1 MFHSSTIRVLALGI
15 GCCAVLSAGALGQT
29 GAGPARPAGGSAKV
43 GILNIQ
49 EAIMTCNEGKKE
61 IDALNQRF
69 TPKQN
74 ELKSQ
79 SEEIDSLTKQLE
91 AQGAKLSD
99 EERATRMRTLD
110 AKKKL
115 FQRNFDDAKT
125 EYQQAEQDIATRIY
139 QKMSKVLEKLSSDR
153 GFSVVLDVST
163 AQSPVLWTSP
173 GTVITKDLVDAYNA
187 EAPVAPKPAPGGTAT
202 RPPAGGTTTPKKP

>member
-1 MFHSSTIRVLALGI
+1 MFHSSTIRVLALGL
-15 GCCAVLSAGALGQT
+15 GCCALISTSALAQTT
-29 GAGPARPAGGSAKV
+29 GAARPAAGPAKV

-49 EAIMTCNEGKKE
+49 EAIATCNEGKKE

-69 TPKQN
+69 TSKQN
-74 ELKSQ
+74 ELRSQ
-79 SEEIDSLTKQLE
+79 SDEIDGLTKQLE

-99 EERATRMRTLD
+99 DERATRLRTLD
-110 AKKKL
+110 AKKKV
-115 FQRNFDDAKT
+115 FQRNFDDAKA

-153 GFSVVLDVST
+153 GYSMVLDVST
-163 AQSPVLWTSP
+163 AQSPVLWASP

-187 EAPVAPKPAPGGTAT
+187 EAPVAAAKPVTSGPAT
-202 RPPAGGTTTPKKP
+202 RPAGGTTTPKKP